1 MARIEW
7 VHHRLE
13 RWAKWRATGRSTGGA
28 GCHPMWRQADSGDL
42 GQRESVV
49 PINDLE
55 CASTEASIKLLE
67 AVLAETLVSYY
78 LQDAERTRRRM
89 HISSATLSQRITE
102 AHRLLAAAWT
112 TPKPDAT
119 YNLHRTWDAPKA

>member
-28 GCHPMWRQADSGDL
+28 GCHPMWRQADSGDAS
-42 GQRESVV
+42 QRESVV

-55 CASTEASIKLLE
+55 CACTEASIKRLSE
-67 AVLAETLVSYY
+67 VLAETLVSYY
-78 LQDAERTRRRM
+78 LQDAEQTRRRM
-89 HISSATLSQRITE
+89 RISSATLSQRITD
-102 AHRLLAAAWT
+102 AHRILAVEWT
-112 TPKPDAT
+112 APRPQTT
-119 YNLHRTWDAPKA
+119 YKLHRTWDAPKA